1 MRQIIMKMTPKYTLE
16 NKNQER
22 AVSKSSGVMK
32 EKQMVE
38 MGELRPGTGIVG
50 AAVTGLLG

>member
-1 MRQIIMKMTPKYTLE
+1 MTPKYTLE
-16 NKNQER
+16 NKKQER
-22 AVSKSSGVMK
+22 AVIKSSGVMK

-38 MGELRPGTGIVG
+38 MGELRPGIGIVG